1 MSDSAGVAEI
11 KLQNLTARAA
21 PLALAPLNLALGAGV
36 HALLGTQADGVGL
49 LLSVLAGM
57 HAPRS
62 GRVEMLGG
70 DLSREAVRKQIG
82 YVPLDL
88 KLPDPWT
95 VEETLRAADAI
106 RGEAQRDQ
114 GLRLAVLGLSP
125 LARRRAKTLSTEEA
139 RGVALCE
146 ALTSTKVRVL
156 LLEEPFAKM
165 DARAAAAFPGIL
177 QERARAGACVV
188 VATASTREAA
198 ELAEDHLTFD
208 RGALVKRAPSGDL
221 VALQGPGGVQIRI
234 LAASAD
240 ARALVASLAS
250 EVDIASMS
258 ADADGMILVT
268 GHELLSLAA
277 AVGRAIRRAGV
288 DVEMIRPE
296 PLPLDELRAAT
307 AGDVAG
313 AYRAAFER
321 AAVVPITATTPPLPE
336 VP

>member
-1 MSDSAGVAEI
+1 MSGGAGLAEI
-11 KLQNLTARAA
+11 KLHNVSARAA
-21 PLALAPLNLALGAGV
+21 PLTVAPLTVELGAGV

-49 LLSVLAGM
+49 LLGALAGM
-57 HAPRS
+57 HPLRS
-62 GRVEMLGG
+62 GRVEILGG
-70 DLSREAVRKQIG
+70 DLASEAVRKQIG

-106 RGEAQRDQ
+106 RGEPERDQ
-114 GLRLAVLGLSP
+114 APRLAVLGLAP
-125 LARRRAKTLSTEEA
+125 LARRRAKTLSGEEA
-139 RGVALCE
+139 RAVALCE
-146 ALTSTKVRVL
+146 ALTSTRVRVL

-165 DARAAAAFPGIL
+165 DARAAAAFPSIL
-177 QERARAGACVV
+177 RERARAGACVV

-208 RGALVKRAPSGDL
+208 RGALVKRAPSSDL
-221 VALQGPGGVQIRI
+221 VALEGAGGARIRI
-234 LAASAD
+234 MATPAD
-240 ARALVASLAS
+240 ARAVVASLSS
-250 EVDIASMS
+250 EADIASIAAES
-258 ADADGMILVT
+258 DGMILVT
-268 GHELLSLAA
+268 GRELLSLAA

-321 AAVVPITATTPPLPE
+321 AAALPAPSPAPPE